1 MRFTTEQFITGK
13 LQRIAGF
20 ARGALLAAS
29 ALALSV
35 AALPAGAADL
45 LVSAPAVVIDNGI
58 CSQQSVLRTVV
69 SRFGY
74 QVRHVPN
81 LPQVGI
87 SAMSDVRLTR
97 YEPKT
102 NPAEIERTYCRA
114 TAVLSDGQYRP
125 VWYMVEEGQG
135 FASMGRNVEFCVD
148 GFDRWYVYDANCRVL
163 R

>member
-1 MRFTTEQFITGK
+1 MQLKLDRIGQFTRT
-13 LQRIAGF
+13 
-20 ARGALLAAS
+20 ALLAAS
-29 ALALSV
+29 VVPLTFAS
-35 AALPAGAADL
+35 LPANAADYL
-45 LVSAPAVVIDNGI
+45 RTAPTTVGDTGLCN
-58 CSQQSVLRTVV
+58 QQGVLRRVV
-69 SRFGY
+69 ADFGY

-102 NPAEIERTYCRA
+102 NPAQIERTYCKA

-125 VWYMVEEGQG
+125 VWYMVEDGQG
-135 FASMGRNVEFCVD
+135 FAGVGSNVEFCVD
-148 GFDRWYVYDANCRVL
+148 GFDRWYVFDASCRVL

>member
-1 MRFTTEQFITGK
+1 MQFITGK
-13 LQRIAGF
+13 LQRIGRF
-20 ARGALLAAS
+20 SRGVLLAAS
-29 ALALSV
+29 ALPLAF
-35 AALPAGAADL
+35 AALPASAADYL
-45 LVSAPAVVIDNGI
+45 APAPAGVVDNGL

-97 YEPKT
+97 YEPKN

-148 GFDRWYVYDANCRVL
+148 GFDRWYVHDANCRVL